1 MMTRGIRGATTV
13 QTNSKT
19 EIHKATADAMTHII
33 QKNNICPDD
42 ISHILITVTNDLDAA
57 FPAEGLRSLEGFQYV
72 PIMCAME
79 IPVPSSLKKCI
90 RLMVTVNTTKRPA
103 DIHHIYLNEA
113 VKLRPDLTLTN
124 EQ

>member
-13 QTNSKT
+13 QTNNKT
-19 EIHKATADAMTHII
+19 EIRKAAADAMSHII
-33 QKNNICPDD
+33 QKNNIRPDD
-42 ISHILITVTNDLDAA
+42 ISHVLITVTNDLDAA

-79 IPVPSSLKKCI
+79 IPVPNSLKKCI
-90 RLMVTVNTTKRPA
+90 RLMVTVNTTKSPA